1 MKMDKNN
8 CKYIKSWAISLLV
21 AIPLLIMFF
30 PLEGDCNQNAGI
42 TVQTILAS
50 NGKSSVD
57 PRLKGL
63 VQELNSVFRYSS
75 YESLGQKT
83 VNLGENKKAVVGLP
97 EGRKM
102 NITSKGIKGNR
113 VTLQIEIYKGNSKI
127 FQTVIQLRN
136 NASITIGGPGYK
148 GGNLLFNIYT
158 SF

>member
-1 MKMDKNN
+1 MKMDKNR
-8 CKYIKSWAISLLV
+8 YIKRWVFTLLV
-21 AIPLLIMFF
+21 AIPFSIMFF
-30 PLEGDCNQNAGI
+30 PLEGDCNQNARI
-42 TVQTILAS
+42 TVKTILAS
-50 NGKSSVD
+50 RNKSSID

-75 YESLGQKT
+75 YEFLGQKM
-83 VNLGENKKAVVGLP
+83 VNLAENKKAVVGLP

-136 NASITIGGPGYK
+136 KASITIGGPGYK
-148 GGNLLFNIYT
+148 GGNLLFNIFT